1 MRLVV
6 GLGNPGSKHVLNR
19 HNIGFLAIDAI
30 AGRHRFQPFRQRFQ
44 SETAEGALAGDKV
57 LLLKPMTYMNE
68 SGRAVAAAAGFY
80 RLQPADVIVFH
91 DELDLAPGRLR
102 VKTGGGHAG
111 HNGLRSLHD
120 HLGADFTR
128 VRMGIGHPGDR
139 DRVTGYVLQDFAK
152 ADMPWVDAM
161 VNAIADAFAL
171 LLEGNEG
178 EFMNRVSRAVQPVLP
193 SPPPP
198 AQEPGNGI

>member
-6 GLGNPGSKHVLNR
+6 GLGNPGPKYALNR

-30 AGRHRFQPFRQRFQ
+30 AGRHHFQPFRQRFQ
-44 SETAEGALAGDKV
+44 GEAAEGAPAGDKV
-57 LLLKPMTYMNE
+57 LLLKPTTYMNE
-68 SGRAVAAAAGFY
+68 SGRAVAAAAAFY

-111 HNGLRSLHD
+111 HNGLRSLHA

-152 ADMPWVDAM
+152 SDMPWVDAM

-198 AQEPGNGI
+198 AAEPGDGV